1 MASELNCSPTIIGE
15 EEEKVVRAAVEHYA
29 SVHGHEDTPELRQQ
43 VRRFLEPPEAYSNSR
58 VQRSPC
64 PLTGAAMAR
73 RVAVCRGAPRRV
85 ELTAATY
92 GRPSL
97 WAASQ
102 VRSPCGLSLVNSVV
116 GM

>member
-1 MASELNCSPTIIGE
+1 VASELNCSPTIIGE
-15 EEEKVVRAAVEHYA
+15 EEEVVRAAVEHSA
-29 SVHGHEDTPELRQQ
+29 SVHG
-43 VRRFLEPPEAYSNSR
+43 
-58 VQRSPC
+58 
-64 PLTGAAMAR
+64 AA
-73 RVAVCRGAPRRV
+73 RRV

-116 GM
+116 EM

>member
-1 MASELNCSPTIIGE
+1 MTSTVETAGDIRPFHVDIPDAALEDLRRRVAATNCPGSRT
-15 EEEKVVRAAVEHYA
+15 
-29 SVHGHEDTPELRQQ
+29 
-43 VRRFLEPPEAYSNSR
+43 SR
-58 VQRSPC
+58 VQRSRLP
-64 PLTGAAMAR
+64 ADR
-73 RVAVCRGAPRRV
+73 RSDGAPRRCLPRRARRV

-116 GM
+116 EM

>member
-1 MASELNCSPTIIGE
+1 MRRRRRRSLARPSSTPAPCT
-15 EEEKVVRAAVEHYA
+15 
-29 SVHGHEDTPELRQQ
+29 DT
-43 VRRFLEPPEAYSNSR
+43 PEAYSNEPR
-58 VQRSPC
+58 QRSRC

-102 VRSPCGLSLVNSVV
+102 VRSPCGSSLVNSVV
-116 GM
+116 EM